1 MVKVCVCF
9 EKGIEECL
17 GGVDLMGVVVWVHFE
32 VWEGSRWLWLFDLS
46 GYVC

>member
-1 MVKVCVCF
+1 MFVLRRELKSVW
-9 EKGIEECL
+9 